1 MTGTKDVLM
10 EENKDV
16 EVSNVNAERAASGSF
31 GEMPMDNAGASFEA
45 GAYGNDD
52 INTEVDGNVDK
63 SEDGNLN
70 VDKSDESN
78 LNTDGAEDENLQK
91 SGKGKAM
98 LKEVIS
104 WIAVILIAL
113 VLAHIL
119 TRYVIMKAQV
129 PTGSMLDT
137 IQIKDKLIGN
147 RLAYLFDDPERGD
160 IIIFPC
166 PDNGDEYIKRVIGLP
181 GEKVII
187 HNVEGT
193 DHAGVYIDVNADGK
207 PDENELL
214 EESYIKEGMELVE
227 ADEIYNVPEGC
238 YFVMGDN
245 RNHSADS
252 RKWYTTNYVKKE
264 NIDAKAWFRYSP
276 SIEKYKA
283 IDYNIGE

>member
-16 EVSNVNAERAASGSF
+16 EVSNVNAEKAASGSF

-160 IIIFPC
+160 
-166 PDNGDEYIKRVIGLP
+166 
-181 GEKVII
+181 
-187 HNVEGT
+187 
-193 DHAGVYIDVNADGK
+193 
-207 PDENELL
+207 
-214 EESYIKEGMELVE
+214 
-227 ADEIYNVPEGC
+227 
-238 YFVMGDN
+238 
-245 RNHSADS
+245 
-252 RKWYTTNYVKKE
+252 
-264 NIDAKAWFRYSP
+264 
-276 SIEKYKA
+276 
-283 IDYNIGE
+283 